1 MSWIDV
7 TSWVRTESLIVLSR
21 NAAEVNSQGREPL
34 ETVTS
39 MLLSRNAAEVIFHI
53 NHRHRVTRTIEENPG
68 KQFRFAESVSLM
80 TAERE
85 GAKASQRAKNH
96 RIFVV
101 ALPENA

>member
-53 NHRHRVTRTIEENPG
+53 NHRHRVTRTIVNRHLSEPKKINP
-68 KQFRFAESVSLM
+68 
-80 TAERE
+80 
-85 GAKASQRAKNH
+85 
-96 RIFVV
+96 
-101 ALPENA
+101 

>member
-1 MSWIDV
+1 MA
-7 TSWVRTESLIVLSR
+7 RMAR
-21 NAAEVNSQGREPL
+21 AEVFAPDEVAVVHVMNR
-34 ETVTS
+34 VVHRCY
-39 MLLSRNAAEVIFHI
+39 LLGAEWDK
-53 NHRHRVTRTIEENPG
+53 PG
-68 KQFRFAESVSLM
+68 SGTNEGTLKQFRFAESVRLM